1 MAPLGVSMLSAAQAG
16 GADGGAVVE
25 AEAAVELAIS
35 EIDRT
40 ADAIDR
46 RMANSSDFE
55 KHYSIT
61 V

>member
-1 MAPLGVSMLSAAQAG
+1 MLSAAQAG

>member
-1 MAPLGVSMLSAAQAG
+1 MLSAAHAG
-16 GADGGAVVE
+16 GAEIGVAVE
-25 AEAAVELAIS
+25 AVAAVELAIS

-40 ADAIDR
+40 ADAINR